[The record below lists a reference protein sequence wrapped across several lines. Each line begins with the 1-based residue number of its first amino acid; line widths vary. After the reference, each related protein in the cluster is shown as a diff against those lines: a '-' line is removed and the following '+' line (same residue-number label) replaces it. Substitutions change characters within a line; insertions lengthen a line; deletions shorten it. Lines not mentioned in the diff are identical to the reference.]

1 MRFFQEASGHNEID
15 SRPAAWRVIKR
26 AAVAIV
32 LLGVMALGPERA
44 AASVPVRLD
53 AGERVTHGALV
64 APVDGRVAD
73 PGAGAVLLAGQT
85 VEIRWSRPPAGTR
98 ELELLLVAGRLT
110 LRLTTE
116 LDPGVTT
123 YRWRVPNIPASHALL
138 QVRFNRG
145 GGEEIAAC
153 GAPFHIVTLTSAPR
167 ARARFRGGEWW
178 LMAGAGRG
186 ASPLTRSLEDVAR
199 AGFPAAFLLALAPE
213 PRWDG
218 QRPRLAGGG
227 WRRPPSAGRVRV
239 RAAPATLASGPAA
252 PCQRE

>member
-1 MRFFQEASGHNEID
+1 MNAAMRFFQEASTHDEID
-15 SRPAAWRVIKR
+15 SRPAACRLIKR
-26 AAVAIV
+26 AAIAIV
-32 LLGVMALGPERA
+32 LVGAAAFVPALA
-44 AASVPVRLD
+44 SASVPARRD
-53 AGERVTHGALV
+53 AGESAAGWATA
-64 APVDGRVAD
+64 RVAD

-123 YRWRVPNIPASHALL
+123 YRWRVPNIPASRAVL

-167 ARARFRGGEWW
+167 ARASFRGGEWW
-178 LMAGAGRG
+178 LEAGAGRG

-218 QRPRLAGGG
+218 RRPRLTGSG
-227 WRRPPSAGRVRV
+227 WRRPPSAGRLRL
-239 RAAPATLASGPAA
+239 RTAPATLASGPAA
-252 PCQRE
+252 PRQRE